1 MAELRTIT
9 IRETFEIDGVLTDL
23 EAVPAFTAEDSAYSG
38 VIRNQDGTVVV
49 AADITLTKIATG
61 TYTYLFTESPNS
73 YSYTYTY
80 WIEWTYDS
88 TTYYDEHTISG
99 GSAAIT
105 TKTAFKAYTGI
116 TTTTDDDLIDAL
128 LNRATSAIE
137 SYCDRKF
144 QHDTYRERYDGDGTC
159 DLLLKQYP
167 IDEIKYL
174 SVGATDV
181 IRITNTNSDAYN
193 AHVRVTDSSM
203 VLTILGGTNDG
214 SDTLTLADYTITEL
228 VAYIN
233 ATVASGWTAYNNNTS
248 LGVWESIEILPVSGL
263 ECLDSYA
270 YVQCPDEPESDFE
283 IYANRGILYSGTGF
297 PSGHNNIIVRYAAG
311 YSVMPE
317 DLVQITIDLA
327 NTYYLSRKTDS
338 TVKSEK
344 LGDHSITYSNEGGG
358 GARDIPSHIAKR
370 LAPYMRQRYAV

>member
-9 IRETFEIDGVLTDL
+9 ITETFEIDGVLTDL
-23 EAVPAFTAEDSAYSG
+23 DVVPVFTAEDVAESG
-38 VIRNQDGTVVV
+38 VIRNQDDTVVV
-49 AADITLTKIATG
+49 AADTALAKIATG
-61 TYTYLFTESPNS
+61 TYTYSFTESPNS
-73 YSYTYTY
+73 YTYTY
-80 WIEWTYDS
+80 WIKWTYS
-88 TTYYDEHTISG
+88 GTAYYDEHTISG

-105 TKTAFKAYTGI
+105 TKTAFKAYAGI
-116 TTTTDDDLIDAL
+116 DVTTYDDLIDTL
-128 LNRATSAIE
+128 LLRATSAIE

-144 QHDTYRERYDGDGTC
+144 QEDTYREKYNGDGTNE
-159 DLLLKQYP
+159 LLLKQYP
-167 IDEIKYL
+167 ITELKYL
-174 SVGATDV
+174 SVGAVDA
-181 IRITNTNSDAYN
+181 IKITNVNSDAYN
-193 AHVRVTDSSM
+193 SRIRVTSASM
-203 VLTILGGTNDG
+203 VLSVLGGANDG
-214 SDTLTLADYTITEL
+214 SDTLTLTDYTLTTL
-228 VAYIN
+228 VTAIN
-233 ATVASGWTAYNNNTS
+233 ALGTGWTATLNLSAY
-248 LGVWESIEILPVSGL
+248 GVWNAEEIMPVSGL

-283 IYANRGILYSGTGF
+283 IYANKGMVYLPTGF

-311 YSVMPE
+311 YSTIPA

>member
-23 EAVPAFTAEDSAYSG
+23 DSVPAFTAEVSANSG
-38 VIRNQDGTVVV
+38 VIRNQDDTVVV
-49 AADITLTKIATG
+49 AADTNLTKVATG
-61 TYTYLFTESPNS
+61 TYTYSFTESPNS
-73 YSYTYTY
+73 YTYTY
-80 WIEWTYDS
+80 WIKWTYDS

-105 TKTAFKAYTGI
+105 TKTAFKAYAGI
-116 TTTTDDDLIDAL
+116 TVTTDDDLIDTL
-128 LNRATSAIE
+128 LLRATSAIE

-159 DLLLKQYP
+159 DLLLRQYP
-167 IDEIKYL
+167 IDEVKYL

-181 IRITNTNSDAYN
+181 IRITNTSSDAYN
-193 AHVRVTDSSM
+193 ARVRVTDSSM

-214 SDTLTLADYTITEL
+214 SDTLTLTDYTVTSL
-228 VAYIN
+228 VAAIVALTKGWS
-233 ATVASGWTAYNNNTS
+233 ATVQTY
-248 LGVWESIEILPVSGL
+248 GVWNAEEILPISGL

-283 IYANRGILYSGTGF
+283 IYANKGIVHLGTRFTSGV
-297 PSGHNNIIVRYAAG
+297 NNIIVRYAAG
-311 YSVMPE
+311 YSTIPQ

-327 NTYYLSRKTDS
+327 NVYYLSRKTDS
-338 TVKSEK
+338 TVKEER
-344 LGDHSITYSNEGGG
+344 LGDHKIVYANEGGG
-358 GARDIPSHIAKR
+358 GARDIPQHIAKR
-370 LAPYMRQRYAV
+370 LAPYMRWRLAV

>member
-9 IRETFEIDGVLTDL
+9 ITEKFEIDGVLTDL
-23 EAVPAFTAEDSAYSG
+23 DEVPAFTAEDSDYSG
-38 VIRNQDGTVVV
+38 VIRNQDDEVVV
-49 AADITLTKIATG
+49 AADTELTKSATG
-61 TYTYLFTESPNS
+61 TYTYSFTESPN
-73 YSYTYTY
+73 SYTYTY
-80 WIEWTYDS
+80 WIEWTYDG

-105 TKTAFKAYTGI
+105 TKTAFKAYAGI
-116 TTTTDDDLIDAL
+116 TTTTDDDLIDTL
-128 LNRATSAIE
+128 LLRATSAIE

-159 DLLLKQYP
+159 DLLLNQYP
-167 IDEIKYL
+167 IGEVKLLAIG
-174 SVGATDV
+174 STDV
-181 IRITNTNSDAYN
+181 IRITNTSSDAYN
-193 AHVRVTDSSM
+193 AHVRVTDDSM

-214 SDTLTLADYTITEL
+214 SDTLTLTDYTLTTL
-228 VAYIN
+228 VVAIIALTKGWSATLQTYGAWN
-233 ATVASGWTAYNNNTS
+233 A
-248 LGVWESIEILPVSGL
+248 EEILNCSGL
-263 ECLDSYA
+263 ECLNSYA

-283 IYANRGILYSGTGF
+283 IYADKGILHLGTSF
-297 PSGHNNIIVRYAAG
+297 PAGHNNIIVRYVAG
-311 YSVMPE
+311 YSTMPA

-358 GARDIPSHIAKR
+358 GARDIPTHIAKR
-370 LAPYMRQRYAV
+370 LAPYMRLRYAI

>member
-23 EAVPAFTAEDSAYSG
+23 DAVPAFTAEDSAYSG
-38 VIRNQDGTVVV
+38 VIRNQDDTVVV
-49 AADITLTKIATG
+49 VADTTLTKVATG
-61 TYTYLFTESPNS
+61 TYTYSFTESPNS
-73 YSYTYTY
+73 YTYTY
-80 WIEWTYDS
+80 WIKWIYDG

-105 TKTAFKAYTGI
+105 TRTAFKTYTGI
-116 TTTTDDDLIDAL
+116 TITTDDDLIDTL
-128 LNRATSAIE
+128 LLRATAAIE

-167 IDEIKYL
+167 IGEVKLL
-174 SVGATDV
+174 SIGSTDV
-181 IRITNTNSDAYN
+181 IRITNTSSDAYN
-193 AHVRVTDSSM
+193 ARVRVTDDSM

-214 SDTLTLADYTITEL
+214 SDTLTLTDYTLTTL
-228 VAYIN
+228 VAAIVALVKGWS
-233 ATVASGWTAYNNNTS
+233 ATLQISTY
-248 LGVWESIEILPVSGL
+248 GVWNAEEILNCSGL

-270 YVQCPDEPESDFE
+270 YVECPDEPESDFE
-283 IYANRGILYSGTGF
+283 IYANKGILHLGTGF
-297 PSGHNNIIVRYAAG
+297 TSGVNNIIVRYAAG
-311 YSVMPE
+311 YSTMPD

-344 LGDHSITYSNEGGG
+344 LSDHSITYVEGGGG
-358 GARDIPSHIAKR
+358 GARDIPTHIAKR